1 MASRA
6 AVEVVT
12 AVVVA
17 GAAVAVVVTVAA
29 VAVAVATVVV
39 ATDAAVL
46 GAAAVAVA
54 VAAVVVAAA
63 MAPTM
68 ARQRV
73 DWNRGQVAGALDVG
87 ALTGIDVMV
96 GASTP
101 DVGCFCLCIDRP
113 TSTPTHSSSHPS
125 WR

>member
-12 AVVVA
+12 
-17 GAAVAVVVTVAA
+17 AVVVTVAA

-39 ATDAAVL
+39 ATDAAGL

-54 VAAVVVAAA
+54 VATVVVATDAA
-63 MAPTM
+63 VAVAVAPPM

-73 DWNRGQVAGALDVG
+73 DWNRGQVVRALDVG